1 MAYDKENWLQ
11 RNPEQMNGLWC
22 YMNAQGTPFYYALFH
37 SFEEAIEA
45 RELYLRNIRKARA

>member
-22 YMNAQGTPFYYALFH
+22 YMNAQDTPFYYALFH

-45 RELYLRNIRKARA
+45 RELYLNNIRKARA